1 MKTCIICLFVEMMNN
16 NYYLSVFQDEAK
28 ALDSIS
34 NIPSKLPETVQ
45 RLIRLL
51 FDVESMKKVMYE
63 FEVSLFIG
71 RD

>member
-1 MKTCIICLFVEMMNN
+1 MKTCICLFVEMMNN
-16 NYYLSVFQDEAK
+16 NYYLSVFQDAAK

-63 FEVSLFIG
+63 FEVS
-71 RD
+71 